1 MNITAQHELFIE
13 YFVELRN
20 VKDAAESAGFDRTYG
35 YGLFKKLRTQIEE
48 RLADEMI
55 MMQAEAIAVTK
66 ESMAGKNAEG
76 QGIIPAVQAIKQRA
90 AETTMDRG
98 SITKKQNLEVG
109 VVELPAVMM
118 LPEKDPDVPNI
129 EAAEDDEQHYICRL
143 LVHGLDGRGIC
154 VRHESFKLI
163 KWFPENP
170 WEPVCSINKSRDT
183 IHQYPTL
190 SDFDNEVKYVDYLFM
205 YRNNLRLGGPL
216 PWPRRNDQTN

>member
-13 YFVELRN
+13 YFVEKRN
-20 VKDAAESAGFDRTYG
+20 VKDAAEAAGFDRTYG

-55 MMQAEAIAVTK
+55 MMQAEAIHVTK

-129 EAAEDDEQHYICRL
+129 EAAEDD
-143 LVHGLDGRGIC
+143 
-154 VRHESFKLI
+154 
-163 KWFPENP
+163 
-170 WEPVCSINKSRDT
+170 
-183 IHQYPTL
+183 
-190 SDFDNEVKYVDYLFM
+190 
-205 YRNNLRLGGPL
+205 
-216 PWPRRNDQTN
+216 ND